1 MRGISELFA
10 VLILVGVTSITFLAM
25 LYILPAYLKN
35 YISISMR
42 HSLNTTLLGVSTDGH
57 LKRIDSQ
64 LIVFIYNHGDNPI
77 TINYRVICVSE
88 PPYIDG
94 EDNVY
99 IDRNNLYV
107 KTYNNVP
114 IAICYLVV
122 EEPNIIIYKVVES

>member
-1 MRGISELFA
+1 MRGTSELFA
-10 VLILVGVTSITFLAM
+10 ILILTGVTTITFLAS
-25 LYILPAYLKN
+25 LYILPTYLKN
-35 YISISMR
+35 YISIGMG

-77 TINYRVICVSE
+77 TINYRVICTSE
-88 PPYIDG
+88 STYIVG

-99 IDRNNLYV
+99 IDKNKLYV

-114 IAICYLVV
+114 IGICYLIV